1 MGYTHYFRTT
11 RGELDEEA
19 FISFA
24 QDCERIF
31 DLAKADG
38 IETQWEHDC
47 ALGPQATPEL
57 VRFNGVGSDG
67 YETFYLPRETDGD
80 VSVSFC
86 KTAQKPY
93 DVVVVAVL
101 CAAKEHFGGAVE
113 ISSDGDYLDRASGR
127 ALYQRATGA
136 DNVPAWD
143 IDVLAWDIDGEESA

>member
-57 VRFNGVGSDG
+57 VRFNGVGSEG
-67 YETFYLPRETDGD
+67 HETFYFPRETE
-80 VSVSFC
+80 SFSFC

-101 CAAKEHFGGAVE
+101 CAAKERFGGAVE

-136 DNVPAWD
+136 D
-143 IDVLAWDIDGEESA
+143 DVLAWDIDGEQSA